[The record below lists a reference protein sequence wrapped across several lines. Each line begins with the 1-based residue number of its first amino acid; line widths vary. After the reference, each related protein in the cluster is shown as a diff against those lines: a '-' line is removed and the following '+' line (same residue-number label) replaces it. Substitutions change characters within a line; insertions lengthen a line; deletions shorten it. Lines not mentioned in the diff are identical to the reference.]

1 MRNTVR
7 GFTLIEMMVSVT
19 LFSIVMLVGLSAL
32 LTLVNENQRA
42 QALNSVITDL
52 NFTLESM
59 ARTIRVGN
67 QFDCGGPTLDCDSG
81 SKSFSFRAPFI
92 ESSFRNITY
101 RFNDDRD
108 RGVIQRSVDSGGW
121 VDITSS
127 NVDIED
133 FSFYVFGAERAEAG
147 QPPEPYQPRVMMVL
161 SGKAAVD
168 GQDTEFSI
176 QTTVTQRVIDL

>member
-1 MRNTVR
+1 MYNTVR
-7 GFTLIEMMVSVT
+7 GFTLIEMMVSVA

-32 LTLVNENQRA
+32 LTLVNENKRA

-67 QFDCGGPTLDCDSG
+67 QYGCPSTGTNCVSGGDTLVL
-81 SKSFSFRAPFI
+81 RAPI
-92 ESSFRNITY
+92 DNSFRNIRY
-101 RFNDDRD
+101 VFNDSGE
-108 RGVIQRSVDSGGW
+108 RGRIQRSVNGSNF

-127 NVDIED
+127 NVDIEV
-133 FSFYVFGAERAEAG
+133 FSFYVFGAAPGDTE
-147 QPPEPYQPRVMMVL
+147 QPRVMMVL

-168 GQDTEFSI
+168 GQETEFSV
-176 QTTVTQRVIDL
+176 QTTVTQRIIDL

>member
-32 LTLVNENQRA
+32 LTLVDENKRA

-67 QFDCGGPTLDCDSG
+67 QYGCPSAGTNCIGGGDTLVLQ
-81 SKSFSFRAPFI
+81 APVDG
-92 ESSFRNITY
+92 SFRNILYT
-101 RFNDDRD
+101 FNDSGE
-108 RGVIQRSVDSGGW
+108 RGRVQRSVNGSGL

-127 NVDIED
+127 NVDIEE
-133 FSFYVFGAERAEAG
+133 FKFYVFGATPGDAE
-147 QPPEPYQPRVMMVL
+147 QPRVMMVL